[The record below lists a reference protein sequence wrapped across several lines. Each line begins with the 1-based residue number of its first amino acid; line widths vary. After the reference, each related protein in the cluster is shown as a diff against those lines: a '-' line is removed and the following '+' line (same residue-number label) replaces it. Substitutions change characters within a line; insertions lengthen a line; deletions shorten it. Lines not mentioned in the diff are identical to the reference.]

1 MNKQEIGIKGV
12 RKNLYKCFIELDTIS
27 NDVIKMKNSVEFRNF
42 GKQVYSEEKI
52 VNSLTL
58 NAEIAKI
65 QGIRKLMK
73 EFLHNSENIDQIQ
86 EQINNLDKNLHSK
99 PITR

>member
-1 MNKQEIGIKGV
+1 MG
-12 RKNLYKCFIELDTIS
+12 KNLCKCFNELDTIS

-42 GKQVYSEEKI
+42 GEQVYSEEKI

-58 NAEIAKI
+58 NAKIAKI

-86 EQINNLDKNLHSK
+86 
-99 PITR
+99 